1 MGCGRGFPFQSR
13 HECEAQVIGED
24 YIKRDKSKKQNTKK
38 YTECEAQV
46 IGENCAKAA
55 IKKQRQVT
63 NTNTKNYTECVA
75 QVKKV
80 KSKKQ
85 IDERQS

>member
-24 YIKRDKSKKQNTKK
+24 CIKRDKSKKQNTKK

-55 IKKQRQVT
+55 IKKQRQT
-63 NTNTKNYTECVA
+63 DKQIYRMCGA
-75 QVKKV
+75 
-80 KSKKQ
+80 SKKQ
-85 IDERQS
+85 IEESKQGHRQS